1 MVAALQFFMGSDEKE
16 EDSDSEAEVAKNL
29 LSHLNLTTVIQNLIF
44 MRVIEWKRHYQ
55 GSWYGR
61 SSEQEVPKARKT
73 NGKSQEDFE
82 GSNYIPLVL
91 LVVKSRDQ

>member
-44 MRVIEWKRHYQ
+44 MRVIE
-55 GSWYGR
+55 
-61 SSEQEVPKARKT
+61 
-73 NGKSQEDFE
+73 
-82 GSNYIPLVL
+82 
-91 LVVKSRDQ
+91 

>member
-44 MRVIEWKRHYQ
+44 ILAKY
-55 GSWYGR
+55 
-61 SSEQEVPKARKT
+61 
-73 NGKSQEDFE
+73 KSH
-82 GSNYIPLVL
+82 S
-91 LVVKSRDQ
+91 